1 MTVQKTIGILWIAV
15 AFIILVSHAR
25 AQEVAH
31 LPQSLLKA
39 VTDIDAA
46 ASNAGTALRGIDFAA
61 VKLSP
66 RERKWLEDSVARTVR
81 SIALVKSQAELV
93 RRRESLQAV
102 YALKSVVGGFE
113 RQMDNLSFRLARLEI
128 LQGTNASPKIEGWL
142 AIVDKVADSI
152 GVASLSFDGEAL
164 NVLSRADALITR
176 GTLLR

>member
-1 MTVQKTIGILWIAV
+1 
-15 AFIILVSHAR
+15 
-25 AQEVAH
+25 
-31 LPQSLLKA
+31 
-39 VTDIDAA
+39 
-46 ASNAGTALRGIDFAA
+46 
-61 VKLSP
+61 
-66 RERKWLEDSVARTVR
+66 
-81 SIALVKSQAELV
+81 
-93 RRRESLQAV
+93 
-102 YALKSVVGGFE
+102 VVGGFE